1 MKKIT
6 TLLLLF
12 FTLNLRAQSTKTLTA
27 ESVINVLAIDD
38 KKQPQVQTSITFVS
52 TKDKK
57 EYSGMTDVAGK
68 FTINLPTGQS
78 YKVRYKAFA
87 SVESDLSIE
96 LPASP
101 TPYSMNYT
109 ITVTPPQTFTLD
121 NVFFDSGKSNLRPES
136 SMELNELVTYMQL
149 KKELKIEIGGH
160 TDNVGDVVSNLK
172 LSTERANAVRAYLLS
187 KGIAPARVEANGY
200 GDTQPIADNATT
212 AGRQQN
218 RRTEVNIISN

>member
-6 TLLLLF
+6 TLLLSCFVLTAF
-12 FTLNLRAQSTKTLTA
+12 AQTSKVSTA

-57 EYSGMTDVAGK
+57 EYSGVTDVAGK
-68 FTINLPTGQS
+68 FAINLPTGQS

-136 SMELNELVTYMQL
+136 SKELNELVTYMQL
-149 KKELKIEIGGH
+149 KKDLKIEIGGH
-160 TDNVGDVVSNLK
+160 TDNVGDVVANLT
-172 LSTERANAVRAYLLS
+172 LSTERAKAVRSYLIS
-187 KGIAPARVEANGY
+187 KGITPSRVEALGY
-200 GDTQPIADNATT
+200 GDTQPVADNTT
-212 AGRQQN
+212 AAGRQQN
-218 RRTEVNIISN
+218 RRTEVNILSK

>member
-1 MKKIT
+1 MKKST
-6 TLLLLF
+6 TLLLLCF
-12 FTLNLRAQSTKTLTA
+12 VLNISAQNSKISTA
-27 ESVINVLAIDD
+27 ESVINVLAVDD

-57 EYSGMTDVAGK
+57 EYNGVTDVAGK
-68 FTINLPTGQS
+68 FAINLPTGQS
-78 YKVRYKAFA
+78 FKVRYKAFA

-96 LPASP
+96 LPASA

-136 SMELNELVTYMQL
+136 SKELNELVTYMQL
-149 KKELKIEIGGH
+149 KKELRIEIGGH

-172 LSTERANAVRAYLLS
+172 LSTDRANAVRTYLLS
-187 KGIAPARVEANGY
+187 KGIEQNRVEALGY
-200 GDTQPIADNATT
+200 GDTQPVADNATG

-218 RRTEVNIISN
+218 RRTEVNIISK